1 MYNYVWSGFTGT
13 GNVFGGAAGARPADS
28 YNFANQG
35 VWSSYLRI
43 NRTFNTGD

>member
-1 MYNYVWSGFTGT
+1 VP
-13 GNVFGGAAGARPADS
+13 RPDES

>member
-13 GNVFGGAAGARPADS
+13 GNVFGAASGTRPPDS

>member
-1 MYNYVWSGFTGT
+1 MYNYLWSGSGGT
-13 GNVFGGAAGARPADS
+13 GNGFGSAPAGRPAES

-43 NRTFNTGD
+43 NRTFNTGE